1 MNFDADL
8 SGDFYD
14 FYQFNAFILN
24 YFSNRFCR
32 DMQIDKELSY
42 VVDEIDFSQFFAISK
57 PYDEE
62 K

>member
-1 MNFDADL
+1 MT
-8 SGDFYD
+8 
-14 FYQFNAFILN
+14 FINLMRL
-24 YFSNRFCR
+24 FSIIFQTDCR
-32 DMQIDKELSY
+32 DMQIDKELKY